1 MYRLTFLAAYLIIGQ
16 FKKTETRERIGVQEM
31 NQRILWA
38 MAFCLI
44 FASGACKNND
54 DKDED
59 KKILGLVVANFL
71 YTPYEKITPSA
82 GTITVAGAGYTNRSY
97 NPSCT
102 GAEGN
107 TTFSLYRKK
116 VATSNKKLLI
126 NFMGGGACWSGY
138 NCFGN
143 STTTYFNA
151 LNAVPDQ
158 FVKIAFQ
165 GVMNAGNAS
174 NPFKDYDVVFI
185 PYCTGDLHIGSKDMT
200 YTNPNT
206 GAATVIKHR
215 GYDNVLA
222 TLKFIQSEY
231 PGVENVFVTGQ
242 SAGGYGALLNYP
254 IVRET
259 VRGLNASVK
268 VNMLSDASNGI
279 VPNGFFANLSTQ
291 WGADPNLPTWVT
303 GIAANYLTTGAPSI
317 QDFFTKVSTFY
328 PTDKTGQYAALF
340 DGNQRFFYKVMNII
354 NAAPTYSDSK
364 TTDPYD
370 SSKTYSALF
379 GDSDGSS
386 VPDGTPASTDGATCG
401 WSQQAVT
408 SMNAISGGATN
419 YSYYV
424 APGDVHT
431 ITTSEDMYGV
441 SAGGTNF
448 VTWLTTLASGTKPG
462 NAKCSNNGGS
472 CVNSNFNKSRINLAL
487 GVATSDASY
496 ANAKDLLTTC
506 GTITGL

>member
-1 MYRLTFLAAYLIIGQ
+1 MKRRAITLMAICLVFAFADC
-16 FKKTETRERIGVQEM
+16 KK
-31 NQRILWA
+31 
-38 MAFCLI
+38 
-44 FASGACKNND
+44 ND
-54 DKDED
+54 DDDD
-59 KKILGLVVANFL
+59 KTILALVVADFL
-71 YTPYEKITPSA
+71 YNPYEKITPSA
-82 GTITVAGAGYTNRSY
+82 GTITVAGASYTNRAFT
-97 NPSCT
+97 PSCT
-102 GAEGN
+102 GADGN
-107 TTFSLYRKK
+107 TTFSIYRKK
-116 VATSNKKLLI
+116 VSASNKKLLI
-126 NFMGGGACWSGY
+126 NFMGGGACWSNY

-143 STTTYFNA
+143 STTTYFNQ
-151 LNAVPDQ
+151 LNSVPDL
-158 FVKIAFQ
+158 FVKLAFQ

-206 GAATVIKHR
+206 GTATVVKHR

-222 TLKFIQSEY
+222 TLKYIQSEY
-231 PGVENVFVTGQ
+231 TGVENVFVTGQ

-259 VRGLNASVK
+259 VKGLNASVK
-268 VNMLSDASNGI
+268 VNLLSDASNGV
-279 VPNGFFANLSTQ
+279 VPAGFFNNLSTQ

-303 GIAANYLTTGAPSI
+303 GIAANYLTAGTPSI
-317 QDFFTKVSTFY
+317 QDFFTKVSTY
-328 PTDKTGQYAALF
+328 YNGSGDKTGQYTALF

-386 VPDGTPASTDGATCG
+386 APDGTPASTDGSSCG

-408 SMNAISGGATN
+408 SMTGISGGAAN
-419 YSYYV
+419 YSYFI

-431 ITTSEDMYGV
+431 ITTSEDMYNV
-441 SAGGTNF
+441 NAGGTNF
-448 VTWLTTLASGTKPG
+448 VTWLTTLSTGVKPG
-462 NAKCSNNGGS
+462 NAKCSNNGGN
-472 CVNSNFNKSRINLAL
+472 CANSNLIKSKINLAL
-487 GVATSDASY
+487 GVATSDQSY
-496 ANAKDLLTTC
+496 ANARSLLTTC

>member
-1 MYRLTFLAAYLIIGQ
+1 MKRRAITLMAICLVFAFADC
-16 FKKTETRERIGVQEM
+16 KK
-31 NQRILWA
+31 
-38 MAFCLI
+38 
-44 FASGACKNND
+44 ND
-54 DKDED
+54 DDDD
-59 KKILGLVVANFL
+59 KTILALVVADFL
-71 YTPYEKITPSA
+71 YNPYEKITPSA
-82 GTITVAGAGYTNRSY
+82 GTITVAGASYTNRAFT
-97 NPSCT
+97 PSCT
-102 GAEGN
+102 GADGN
-107 TTFSLYRKK
+107 TTFSIYRKK
-116 VATSNKKLLI
+116 VSASNKKLLI
-126 NFMGGGACWSGY
+126 NFMGGGACWSNY

-143 STTTYFNA
+143 STTTYFNQ
-151 LNAVPDQ
+151 LNSVPDL
-158 FVKIAFQ
+158 FVKLAFQ

-206 GAATVIKHR
+206 GTATVVKHR

-222 TLKFIQSEY
+222 TLKYIQSEY
-231 PGVENVFVTGQ
+231 TGVENVFVTGQ

-259 VRGLNASVK
+259 VKGLNASVK
-268 VNMLSDASNGI
+268 VNLLSDASNGV
-279 VPNGFFANLSTQ
+279 VPAGFFNNLSTQ

-303 GIAANYLTTGAPSI
+303 GIAANYLTAGAPSI
-317 QDFFTKVSTFY
+317 QDFFTKVSTY
-328 PTDKTGQYAALF
+328 YNGSGDKTGQYTALF

-386 VPDGTPASTDGATCG
+386 APDGTPASTNGSSCG

-408 SMNAISGGATN
+408 SMTGISGGAAN
-419 YSYYV
+419 YSYYI

-431 ITTSEDMYGV
+431 ITTSEEMYNV
-441 SAGGTNF
+441 NAGGTNF
-448 VTWLTTLASGTKPG
+448 VTWLTTLSTGVKPG
-462 NAKCSNNGGS
+462 NAKCSNNGEN
-472 CVNSNFNKSRINLAL
+472 CTNSNMVKSKINLAL
-487 GVATSDASY
+487 GVATSDQSY
-496 ANAKDLLTTC
+496 ANARSLLTTC